1 MSDSAI
7 SLLMVEDSPSL
18 AEVYRAYLEG
28 TGHEIHIAA
37 NLKEAFAAYNANRP
51 DVVLLDIQLPDGS
64 GMDFLKR
71 YGDAKNDAAIIVMT
85 AHGTNEIALEAM
97 DMGASDFLTKPFDAS
112 RLQVTLENAV
122 AKLRLGK
129 EVSVLSALERDGF
142 SGFIGRSTAMQAV
155 YKRIESLAA
164 SDATAF
170 IAGESGTGKELAAE
184 AIHNSS
190 RRHSK
195 ELVAIN
201 CGAIPTELMESEL
214 FGHVKD
220 SFTGAGSDRTGAVG
234 AAEGGTLF
242 LDEICELD
250 LTLQKKLLRFI
261 QTGTYRKVGCNKLQT
276 ANVRFICATNREPLE
291 EMREGRFREDLFYR
305 LYVVPVTLPPL
316 REHRE
321 DIMQIADSFL
331 AQFCA
336 EENKSFSGFTL
347 KAKEAME
354 QYLWPG
360 NVRQLQNAIHQMV
373 ILYDDNLI
381 EYSMLPD
388 YVFTGDL
395 KAGLLP
401 DEDSVND
408 QHGESRNLTHSA
420 VVPLWK
426 IEKYTIESAISAC
439 EGNVNKA
446 AGLLEVAPSTLY
458 RKLRSWKENQNSAGT
473 N

>member
-1 MSDSAI
+1 MSDSAV

-37 NLKEAFAAYNANRP
+37 NLKEAFAAYNAHRP

-129 EVSVLSALERDGF
+129 KVSVLSALERDGF

-214 FGHVKD
+214 FGHVKG

-234 AAEGGTLF
+234 AAEGG
-242 LDEICELD
+242 
-250 LTLQKKLLRFI
+250 
-261 QTGTYRKVGCNKLQT
+261 
-276 ANVRFICATNREPLE
+276 
-291 EMREGRFREDLFYR
+291 
-305 LYVVPVTLPPL
+305 
-316 REHRE
+316 
-321 DIMQIADSFL
+321 
-331 AQFCA
+331 
-336 EENKSFSGFTL
+336 
-347 KAKEAME
+347 
-354 QYLWPG
+354 
-360 NVRQLQNAIHQMV
+360 
-373 ILYDDNLI
+373 
-381 EYSMLPD
+381 
-388 YVFTGDL
+388 
-395 KAGLLP
+395 
-401 DEDSVND
+401 
-408 QHGESRNLTHSA
+408 
-420 VVPLWK
+420 
-426 IEKYTIESAISAC
+426 
-439 EGNVNKA
+439 
-446 AGLLEVAPSTLY
+446 
-458 RKLRSWKENQNSAGT
+458 
-473 N
+473 

>member
-1 MSDSAI
+1 MSNSAI

-18 AEVYRAYLEG
+18 AEVYRAYLQG
-28 TGHEIHIAA
+28 TGHEIRIAA
-37 NLKEAFAAYNANRP
+37 NLKEAFDSYNAKRP
-51 DVVLLDIQLPDGS
+51 DIVLLDIQLPDGS
-64 GMDFLKR
+64 GMDFLER
-71 YGDAKNDAAIIVMT
+71 YDETTNDTAVIVMT
-85 AHGTNEIALEAM
+85 AHGTDEIALKAIS
-97 DMGASDFLTKPFDAS
+97 MGAYDFLTKPFDAS

-122 AKLRLGK
+122 TKLRLRK
-129 EVSVLSALERDGF
+129 KVRALSALDRDGF
-142 SGFIGRSTAMQAV
+142 SGFIGRSMAMQAV
-155 YKRIESLAA
+155 YKKIESLAA

-170 IAGESGTGKELAAE
+170 IVGESGTGKELAAE

-190 RRHSK
+190 RRQSR

-214 FGHVKD
+214 FGHVKG
-220 SFTGAGSDRTGAVG
+220 SFSGAGSDRTGAVG

-250 LTLQKKLLRFI
+250 LVLQKKLLRFI
-261 QTGTYRKVGCNKLQT
+261 QTGTYRKVGCNEKQI

-291 EMREGRFREDLFYR
+291 EMRDGRFREDLFYR

-316 REHRE
+316 RERRE

-336 EENKSFSGFTL
+336 EENKSFSGFTPE
-347 KAKEAME
+347 AQEAME
-354 QYLWPG
+354 KYLWPG

-373 ILYDDNLI
+373 ILHDDHLI
-381 EYSMLPD
+381 KHSMLPD

-395 KAGLLP
+395 EAGLLP
-401 DEDSVND
+401 AEDSASAQPGVS
-408 QHGESRNLTHSA
+408 HGLTRSA
-420 VVPLWK
+420 IVPLWK
-426 IEKYTIESAISAC
+426 KEKDTIESAIFAC
-439 EGNVNKA
+439 DGNVNHA

-458 RKLRSWKENQNSAGT
+458 RKLRSWKES
-473 N
+473 